1 MQFVILVDSDKG
13 DMEDMTD
20 AIKSRSYLIVNTEH
34 CGELREYR
42 YLLNTIRA
50 FSKSKKEILLAKFSG
65 KESVAKD
72 LGDECSEMVLTLSN
86 KEDSSYYTECPQ
98 KMFTD
103 LVSIFDKG
111 D

>member
-1 MQFVILVDSDKG
+1 MQFVILIDSDKN
-13 DMEDMTD
+13 DMEDMADT
-20 AIKSRSYLIVNTEH
+20 IKSRKYLIVNTEH
-34 CGELREYR
+34 CSEFKEYR

-50 FSKSKKEILLAKFSG
+50 FSKSNKEILLAKFSG

-86 KEDSSYYTECPQ
+86 KENSSYYTECPQ